1 MSTPAQVYSDLTE
14 TKRFLNIP
22 PSNTTAEAKIDVSR
36 NMADNYA
43 NTQINLHELIPLASV
58 PPTLV
63 SYGSA
68 LAAAYYNY
76 WQAPD
81 KTKLTLDVKLW
92 EGKVQDYILATYA
105 KKNPNGLAGGKTFGV
120 TAAMTGNTSSIGT
133 S

>member
-1 MSTPAQVYSDLTE
+1 MSTPVQVFSDLTE

-81 KTKLTLDVKLW
+81 KTKLTADVKLW

-120 TAAMTGNTSSIGT
+120 TAAMTGNLTSTGT
-133 S
+133 

>member
-1 MSTPAQVYSDLTE
+1 MSTPTLQFSDLTE

-22 PSNTTAEAKIDVSR
+22 PSNTTADAKIGVSQ

-43 NTQINLHELIPLASV
+43 NTQIDLHELIPLATI

-81 KTKLTLDVKLW
+81 KTKLASDVKLW

-105 KKNPNGLAGGKTFGV
+105 RKNPNGLAGGETFGV
-120 TAAMTGNTSSIGT
+120 TAAMTGNTTSIGT

>member
-1 MSTPAQVYSDLTE
+1 MSAPIQVFSNLTE

-22 PSNTTAEAKIDVSR
+22 LSIGTSDAKIDISR

-43 NTQINLHELIPLASV
+43 NTQIDLHELIPLPSV

-81 KTKLTLDVKLW
+81 KTKLVSDVKLW
-92 EGKVQDYILATYA
+92 EGKIQDYILATYA
-105 KKNPNGLAGGKTFGV
+105 KKNPNGLAGGNVFGV
-120 TAAMTGNTSSIGT
+120 TSAMTGNRRG
-133 S
+133 